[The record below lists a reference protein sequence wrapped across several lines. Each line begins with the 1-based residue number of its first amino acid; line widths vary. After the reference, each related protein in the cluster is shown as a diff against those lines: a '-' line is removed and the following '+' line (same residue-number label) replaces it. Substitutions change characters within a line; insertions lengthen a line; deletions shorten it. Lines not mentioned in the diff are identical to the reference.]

1 MINWGEGVAG
11 FWLWHDKIKRIPPS
25 RRALHYPP
33 SSAVNSQSPLPFSL
47 LTTTGSLPIFPVE
60 NATPSKYFSVFG
72 LDTCCKQNQYDALFV
87 IFRYHLDMD
96 RQGVKEVLGVKKR
109 RKSEGI
115 APQDW
120 N

>member
-11 FWLWHDKIKRIPPS
+11 FWLWHDKIQRIPPPVGLYIIS
-25 RRALHYPP
+25 PRWQLIRSLP
-33 SSAVNSQSPLPFSL
+33 SLFSL

-60 NATPSKYFSVFG
+60 NVTPSKYFSVFG

-87 IFRYHLDMD
+87 IFRYHLGMD